1 VELDDLRD
9 KLRNVK
15 GNEKR
20 FTALCPAHDDK
31 NNSLSVAV
39 KGDKIMVHCFAGCT
53 PETIMESLGL
63 KVSDLFITKEGTKK
77 RLVKAYDYTDEKG
90 ELLFQVCR
98 FHPKSFMQ
106 RHKNG
111 EGAWTYSMKDVRR
124 VLYHLH
130 DIIKAPKLYFVEGE
144 KDCDA
149 LWDCG
154 FVATT
159 SPGGAKNWRPEYADC
174 LAGKKVILIPDNDD
188 AGYSYARDVASSLME
203 KCELSCILLKA
214 KDISDWLS
222 QGESPEKL
230 LEMEQDITLL
240 WNRDKPQYT
249 LLPDG
254 AIIWRHKDL
263 VFKAEALR
271 HERTGIHGRVSIEHN
286 YSPIAWSA
294 FNLERVEERTR
305 LSKQAHIQL
314 KPAIKQ
320 IYPEANLKIDF
331 DIFCAGLWD
340 FYLSHFSPE
349 LVYGIETPQ
358 PLKFALKPYVLW
370 GGGTIIFAAPGKG
383 KSYTGLLWAQS
394 INCGVNKYWQVEQA
408 NVLYINLER
417 SNATIQRR
425 LSCINRVLGLPPTE
439 PLRVQN
445 ARGKSLLDIL
455 PACYK
460 TIKQHNIRIIVL
472 DSISR
477 AGYGDLTENRPINA
491 MIDALSSLCDTW
503 VALGHTPR
511 ADESHVYGGIMFE
524 AGADIVIRLA
534 SEQPNPT
541 TLGLGFEIT
550 KSNDVRPHEQVIW
563 AMEFDDNGLTILR
576 KARPFEFPEV
586 AGKAKKPMI
595 QIIRDFITEQ
605 DSAMAT
611 ASEVADATGLNR
623 GNVAHMLVHSGQ
635 FVKLKQEGK
644 KVYYGNGEFS

>member
-1 VELDDLRD
+1 MELDDLRD

>member
-1 VELDDLRD
+1 MELDDLRD

-90 ELLFQVCR
+90 EMLFQVCR